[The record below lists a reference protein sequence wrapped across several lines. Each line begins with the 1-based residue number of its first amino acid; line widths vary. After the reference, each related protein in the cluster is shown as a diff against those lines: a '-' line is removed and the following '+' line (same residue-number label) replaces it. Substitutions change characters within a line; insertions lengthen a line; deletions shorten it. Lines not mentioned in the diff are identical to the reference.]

1 MIGRTGAQITLE
13 IGKDTAWFHEK
24 LAEGM
29 RWRLIVL
36 PQAVCAAADWA
47 GEFAMIDAHYPEV
60 AGKLTR
66 RRTAVTD
73 PALARSIDPAMVNA
87 TVNED
92 AEHPAHLS
100 TVRYLACPAT
110 AHNARMFSW
119 HALGLNQHFVG
130 AGWATDPLTA
140 ERVEEYL
147 TGNVPLATAAGHQLI
162 DLNVAA

>member
-60 AGKLTR
+60 AGKLAR
-66 RRTAVTD
+66 WRTAVTD
-73 PALARSIDPAMVNA
+73 PALARSIDPAMVNT
-87 TVNED
+87 TVKDD
-92 AEHPAHLS
+92 AEQPAHLS
-100 TVRYLACPAT
+100 AARYLACPDS
-110 AHNARMFSW
+110 AHNARMF
-119 HALGLNQHFVG
+119 L
-130 AGWATDPLTA
+130 
-140 ERVEEYL
+140 
-147 TGNVPLATAAGHQLI
+147 
-162 DLNVAA
+162 